1 MDVKIIFMVN
11 VIESARV
18 LKTEFFSRRLEV
30 EISEPLRVLR
40 KLVTCVNAEV
50 SDIEELNASVESQ
63 PGVLMSIEVSIV
75 V

>member
-1 MDVKIIFMVN
+1 MDVNIIFMAN

-40 KLVTCVNAEV
+40 KLVTCANAEV
-50 SDIEELNASVESQ
+50 NEIVELNDSVESQ
-63 PGVLMSIEVSIV
+63 PGVLMSIDVSIV